1 MLPWRTEDM
10 TPQQR
15 ANWALLQSVLDQEYE
30 RGFKR
35 GLEVRLGVDVKMEGL
50 DDDKLDPTTEGILFM
65 HTQPAEGPEKA
76 IDIPRPV
83 L

>member
-1 MLPWRTEDM
+1 M

-15 ANWALLQSVLDQEYE
+15 ANWALLQAVLDQEFE

-35 GLEVRLGVDVKMEGL
+35 GLEVGRAKYA
-50 DDDKLDPTTEGILFM
+50 
-65 HTQPAEGPEKA
+65 PAERLNEDESTECPDKA

>member
-1 MLPWRTEDM
+1 M

-15 ANWALLQSVLDQEYE
+15 ANWALLQSVLEQEFE

-35 GLEVRLGVDVKMEGL
+35 GLEVRLGVEVKMDGL
-50 DDDKLDPTTEGILFM
+50 DENKLDPST
-65 HTQPAEGPEKA
+65 PAEGPEKA

>member
-1 MLPWRTEDM
+1 M

-15 ANWALLQSVLDQEYE
+15 ANWALLQSVLEQEYE

-35 GLEVRLGVDVKMEGL
+35 GLEVRLGVDVKLEGRTAPEENEL
-50 DDDKLDPTTEGILFM
+50 DPQTEDKLRLRAR
-65 HTQPAEGPEKA
+65 PAEECPDKA
-76 IDIPRPV
+76 IDFPRPV

>member
-1 MLPWRTEDM
+1 MPWRTEDL

-15 ANWALLQSVLDQEYE
+15 ANWALIQTMLEQEYE

-35 GLEVRLGVDVKMEGL
+35 GLEVRLGVDVKTEGL
-50 DDDKLDPTTEGILFM
+50 NEIKVDPTTEGILFM
-65 HTQPAEGPEKA
+65 NTKPAECPDKA